1 MEFKARVQLG
11 ETAGGMVWVEV
22 RGALKGIAQGSELSG
37 LLIDDIFL
45 LFLGR
50 RAISGAVWVLHRRS
64 QVSSVH

>member
-1 MEFKARVQLG
+1 M
-11 ETAGGMVWVEV
+11 EV

-37 LLIDDIFL
+37 LLIDIFL